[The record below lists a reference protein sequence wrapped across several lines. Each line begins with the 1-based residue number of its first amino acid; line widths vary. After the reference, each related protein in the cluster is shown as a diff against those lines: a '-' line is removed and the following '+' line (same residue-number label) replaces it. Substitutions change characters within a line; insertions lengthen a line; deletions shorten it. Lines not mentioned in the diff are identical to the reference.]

1 MKFKNLQA
9 NYRERVV
16 FTGVTG
22 QLEPHQITMLL
33 GQNGA
38 GKSTLMTILGR
49 LKKAQGQ
56 LECPESTLYLPQK
69 NQLFDY
75 LKVNDLLQLATTVT
89 PATVSQIEQALELA
103 DLLPRDFLHLS
114 SGQQQRVWLAY
125 ALLQDK
131 DVILLDEPLNFL
143 DLKYQQRLL
152 KLLVELKQEEQRT
165 FLLSIHDPQ
174 LAREYGD
181 VIWLL
186 DQKGLTTGQPEQLL
200 TEQKV
205 KEFFELQ

>member
-9 NYRERVV
+9 KYRDQVV
-16 FTGVTG
+16 FNEVSG
-22 QLEPHQITMLL
+22 QLEAHQITMLL

-38 GKSTLMTILGR
+38 GKSTLMTILSG
-49 LKKAQGQ
+49 LKKAHGQ
-56 LECPESTLYLPQK
+56 LDRPESTLYLPQK

-75 LKVNDLLQLATTVT
+75 LKVKDLLQLATTVQ
-89 PATVSQIEQALELA
+89 PATASLIEQALDLA
-103 DLLPRDFLHLS
+103 DLMPRDFLHLS

-131 DVILLDEPLNFL
+131 DVVLLDEPLTFL

-152 KLLVELKQEEQRT
+152 NLLVELKQEAQRT

-186 DQKGLTTGQPEQLL
+186 DQTGLTIGQPEQLL
-200 TEQKV
+200 TKQKV
-205 KEFFELQ
+205 REFFELE